1 MTLPI
6 IFNWSVAR
14 NFFWLKFVVQL
25 PLTDIFKLFKQ
36 PHAELYQRGLLRLAP
51 ENSFY
56 HLISAFFN
64 GTSRQQIYRI
74 RADSVRQ
81 TVKDE
86 FYPVGFSVFHLLK
99 FGGKQL
105 GYFHH
110 RKKEKITDNSQLV
123 HSFLGGGWSGCY
135 LCIFALHDL
144 RSDFGYVQGR
154 SWFDIAIFF
163 VNVSAT
169 GLIAMVAERYVAIV
183 HSLKYVCVFTT
194 ARRTFLIIGAC
205 WGFPFPLTAMYLA
218 GRRHSVVKTHIFD
231 IISILLFVVLP
242 TVLLLTAHIH
252 ILLIAR
258 KLSLQMRTL
267 MKQVR
272 FNITANSL
280 KIMEIRNVGV
290 KVSTVRLV
298 SVLVTIFTAC
308 CGIRLYVFLC
318 STFKIC
324 FVSKHTL
331 VIYRLLLLV
340 NSTMNPLVYA
350 FLKEDIKRESK
361 AFLCRKRH
369 VKILPFQVHPELQVR
384 TEKISF

>member
-1 MTLPI
+1 MNFIRLVFLFFTFLSLVGNSWVIFI
-6 IFNWSVAR
+6 IAKRRRLRTTANWFILSLAAADLGVTCA
-14 NFFWLKFVVQL
+14 FSPYMICEVILDTCKEEVGS
-25 PLTDIFKLFKQ
+25 IF
-36 PHAELYQRGLLRLAP
+36 
-51 ENSFY
+51 
-56 HLISAFFN
+56 
-64 GTSRQQIYRI
+64 
-74 RADSVRQ
+74 
-81 TVKDE
+81 
-86 FYPVGFSVFHLLK
+86 
-99 FGGKQL
+99 
-105 GYFHH
+105 
-110 RKKEKITDNSQLV
+110 
-123 HSFLGGGWSGCY
+123 
-135 LCIFALHDL
+135 
-144 RSDFGYVQGR
+144 
-154 SWFDIAIFF
+154 AIFF

-183 HSLKYVCVFTT
+183 HSLKYVRVFTT
-194 ARRTFLIIGAC
+194 VRRTFLIIGAC
-205 WGFPFPLTAMYLA
+205 WGFPFLFTVLKHALRLA
-218 GRRHSVVKTHIFD
+218 ERRHSVVKTHIFD
-231 IISILLFVVLP
+231 IIYILLFVVLP

-272 FNITANSL
+272 FNMTANSL
-280 KIMEIRNVGV
+280 KIKEIRNVGV

-298 SVLVTIFTAC
+298 SVLVAIFIAY
-308 CGIRLYVFLC
+308 CGIRLYVLLYY
-318 STFKIC
+318 TFKIF